1 MVLCLAA
8 NGGIA
13 LIPFLE
19 QTLYSRTVSVHAEER
34 WVISE

>member
-8 NGGIA
+8 NGVIA
-13 LIPFLE
+13 LIPFLD
-19 QTLYSRTVSVHAEER
+19 QAFYSRTVSVHAEGR